1 MTTMQLKGVDGL
13 AVRLGLALAKWG
25 RIRAERSTVDHERAA
40 SRLRTDNTVA
50 DRERNAHRYGIA
62 S

>member
-1 MTTMQLKGVDGL
+1 MTTIQLKGVDGL

-25 RIRAERSTVDHERAA
+25 QVRAERAAVDHEQAA
-40 SRLRTDNTVA
+40 TRLRIDNTVA
-50 DRERNAHRYGIA
+50 ERERNSHRYGIA